1 VLVDAIRIKQE
12 ATHDTITRAKAQ
24 QVHAHHFA
32 ESVRRKPQ
40 RNQLATSFIPH
51 GVLPRAIHQ
60 QPTTSQQVIERGL
73 RMKQLHAT
81 LHSLVN
87 DYFIKL
93 YRVER
98 FNHRTTPLVTWQ
110 VWIESD
116 STKPSLLKSCVRE
129 CDTKREAITWVSIYN
144 QPAKEHA

>member
-1 VLVDAIRIKQE
+1 
-12 ATHDTITRAKAQ
+12 
-24 QVHAHHFA
+24 
-32 ESVRRKPQ
+32 
-40 RNQLATSFIPH
+40 
-51 GVLPRAIHQ
+51 
-60 QPTTSQQVIERGL
+60 
-73 RMKQLHAT
+73 MKQLHAT

-87 DYFIKL
+87 DYFIKI

-116 STKPSLLKSCVRE
+116 TIKPSVLTSCYRE
-129 CDTKREAITWVSIYN
+129 CNTKREAIVWANIYN

>member
-1 VLVDAIRIKQE
+1 
-12 ATHDTITRAKAQ
+12 
-24 QVHAHHFA
+24 
-32 ESVRRKPQ
+32 
-40 RNQLATSFIPH
+40 
-51 GVLPRAIHQ
+51 
-60 QPTTSQQVIERGL
+60 
-73 RMKQLHAT
+73 MKQLHAT